1 MTATVSPVRMLFPAS
16 MRFGVWRPFSGHR
29 ARPSAAPRPGLRAGW
44 RVEWR
49 AEWRLAREL
58 SLQPAALL
66 WAWLLLCASTLVFGL
81 LTQVSPSGFSWAA
94 VVLAL
99 IGMAWLAVR
108 RRQADQDH
116 IGMCDGLVRVSRTRC
131 GHTSS
136 TDFHPRWMRVEPEVH
151 DRSLIRLS
159 GQGQSVVIG
168 EFVPPASRRQ
178 LAEELRWAL
187 RHLDD

>member
-16 MRFGVWRPFSGHR
+16 MRFGVWRPFSGQR
-29 ARPSAAPRPGLRAGW
+29 ARTSLACRPGLRT
-44 RVEWR
+44 EWR
-49 AEWRLAREL
+49 AEWRLSREMA
-58 SLQPAALL
+58 LQPAMLL
-66 WAWLLLCASTLVFGL
+66 WTWLSLCALALVCGL
-81 LTQVSPSGFSWAA
+81 LTQVSPGGVSVAA
-94 VVLAL
+94 AGLAL
-99 IGMAWLAVR
+99 IGLGWLALR

-136 TDFHPRWMRVEPEVH
+136 MDFHPRWMRVEPELH

-159 GQGQSVVIG
+159 GQGRSVVIG